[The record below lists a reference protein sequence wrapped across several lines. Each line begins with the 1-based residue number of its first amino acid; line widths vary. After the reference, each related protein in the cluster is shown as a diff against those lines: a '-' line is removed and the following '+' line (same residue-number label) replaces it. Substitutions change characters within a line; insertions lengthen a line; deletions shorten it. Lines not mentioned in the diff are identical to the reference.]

1 MREKT
6 PSGVKVNNYIDYKL
20 QYICLTPMPR
30 GALHHGQGALYTMV
44 NPRAGA
50 GQADSAQFNLKTLR
64 CQWPSPAAGGRGIP
78 QPAWQQLGNTA
89 GARLS
94 AGALGRRAARLNG
107 GKFESPV
114 EAASDSPSELPAGLG
129 ASVTVT
135 QLSLPAAQPGRA
147 GPASLAVT
155 VL

>member
-1 MREKT
+1 MSWRFIASIGAMREET
-6 PSGVKVNNYIDYKL
+6 SSGVKVNNYIDYKL

-78 QPAWQQLGNTA
+78 QPFWQQHRR
-89 GARLS
+89 GATVRWA
-94 AGALGRRAARLNG
+94 AGALGRRA
-107 GKFESPV
+107 
-114 EAASDSPSELPAGLG
+114 
-129 ASVTVT
+129 
-135 QLSLPAAQPGRA
+135 
-147 GPASLAVT
+147 
-155 VL
+155 